1 MFQQAWA
8 QIKERAAAEGSSW
21 MPDPCSA
28 QAALP
33 APKVDMQLNRAKIA
47 ELRSVIKGELC

>member
-1 MFQQAWA
+1 MSVLQ
-8 QIKERAAAEGSSW
+8 GCPGW
-21 MPDPCSA
+21 MPDPSAA

-47 ELRSVIKGELC
+47 ELRSVISGG